1 MSYTEMHTGSLK
13 KVSKT
18 FTKEELIK
26 FLDDNQEFYVDDLEE
41 KIGYNYHYYEVFHK
55 ETDNLVF
62 ILHENNFYQVLNHYE
77 SDSADYLQDVRMD
90 ENGIINFNLIFYNGV
105 TCFSEMLAGGLD
117 EL

>member
-13 KVSKT
+13 KVSNT

-26 FLDDNQEFYVDDLEE
+26 FLEDNQEFYVDDLEDYLE
-41 KIGYNYHYYEVFHK
+41 YDYDFLEVRKK
-55 ETDNLVF
+55 ETDDLGF

-90 ENGIINFNLIFYNGV
+90 ENGIINFNLIFYNGG
-105 TCFSEMLAGGLD
+105 TCFGEMLGEGLD